1 MRICVTAT
9 GNNLDARVDPRFGRC
24 SYFVLID
31 SETMQIEAIPNDAS
45 GARVGAGIEAAQTV
59 ADKEAKVLITGN
71 VGPNAY
77 QALSAAGIQII
88 TGASETVKV
97 AVDKFK
103 KGELKKTDAPT
114 VGEHFGVGRGI
125 EWK

>member
-103 KGELKKTDAPT
+103 KGELKKIDAPT

-125 EWK
+125 GWK